1 MLVVNFV
8 EYCRVVVAVLL
19 QYNFFIINIVEYVED
34 VEGVSARKIFAF
46 TRIFAIHG
54 IKQKGAVTSTL
65 TTQNKIAYLFL

>member
-19 QYNFFIINIVEYVED
+19 QYNFFIINIVEYVEN
-34 VEGVSARKIFAF
+34 VEHISARKISAF

-54 IKQKGAVTSTL
+54 IKQKGAVSSTL
-65 TTQNKIAYLFL
+65 TKQNKLACLFL